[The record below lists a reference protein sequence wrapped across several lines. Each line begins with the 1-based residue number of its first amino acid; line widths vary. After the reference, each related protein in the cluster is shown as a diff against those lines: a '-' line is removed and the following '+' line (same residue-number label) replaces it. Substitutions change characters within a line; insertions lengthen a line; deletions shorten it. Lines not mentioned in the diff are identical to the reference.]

1 MKSPF
6 DKNLDMSISKR
17 IESKKIIDGYRL
29 INVDVE
35 RYFLNLT
42 CLELLICPSTGYK
55 QYYPVVCGDSSFY
68 ESLQKFDWYYSSH
81 RWIYDEIMP
90 FLRHNYKL
98 LEIGCGQGYFLKR
111 ARNYVEE
118 CVGLE
123 LNEECVKKCTAEG
136 LTVYPLLIQDFS
148 KDYND
153 YFDIVCF
160 FEVLEHVPDTRA
172 FIEHSYKV
180 LKKGGYLILSVP
192 NNKSLFF
199 KYGLDVPKEFFL
211 SDDEYRAYYLS
222 SILNLPPHHVSLWD
236 KDSIL
241 SVFSQYGYSVVKI
254 SYEPVYP
261 AWIQRYFQILKYS
274 LFLKASPLHNLLSP
288 LTIKLLSHFSKLLMN
303 KVGIKLAFIKG
314 HSIAVILKKDE

>member
-6 DKNLDMSISKR
+6 DKNLDMSISKH
-17 IESKKIIDGYRL
+17 IESKKIIDGYHL
-29 INVDVE
+29 INVNVE

-55 QYYPVVCGDSSFY
+55 QYYPVV
-68 ESLQKFDWYYSSH
+68 
-81 RWIYDEIMP
+81 
-90 FLRHNYKL
+90 
-98 LEIGCGQGYFLKR
+98 
-111 ARNYVEE
+111 
-118 CVGLE
+118 
-123 LNEECVKKCTAEG
+123 
-136 LTVYPLLIQDFS
+136 
-148 KDYND
+148 
-153 YFDIVCF
+153 
-160 FEVLEHVPDTRA
+160 
-172 FIEHSYKV
+172 
-180 LKKGGYLILSVP
+180 
-192 NNKSLFF
+192 
-199 KYGLDVPKEFFL
+199 
-211 SDDEYRAYYLS
+211 LS

-241 SVFSQYGYSVVKI
+241 SAFSQYGYSVVKI